1 MYLRFTFFQNE
12 LIVIYLKRPLLL
24 IINNK
29 DLSQLIFLNRINFLR
44 NNN

>member
-1 MYLRFTFFQNE
+1 MYLRFTFSQDE

-29 DLSQLIFLNRINFLR
+29 DLNQLIFLNRIVFLR
-44 NNN
+44 NYN